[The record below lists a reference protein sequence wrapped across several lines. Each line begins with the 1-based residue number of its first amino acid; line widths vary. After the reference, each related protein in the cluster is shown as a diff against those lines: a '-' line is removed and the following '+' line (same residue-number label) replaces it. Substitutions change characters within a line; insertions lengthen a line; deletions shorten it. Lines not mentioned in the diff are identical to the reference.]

1 MLPEALAPAREQPY
15 PGPVDEQ
22 RQQDSRHQ
30 QGGATRIGQFLAVGD
45 GVVYD
50 AVLERG
56 GRALC
61 GRPRRGS
68 GTTRGSGT
76 ARGSRAGGI
85 ARRGP
90 RSSAGRTGGSRSGAC
105 GSSARSSGARRPRS
119 GGRGRRSTVVQNSA
133 ECNLGYEIV
142 RLIEGSEGTPSG
154 GADVGAEKTARSD
167 HKDDRHR
174 RSEGELIEADG
185 ARDSAD
191 DGAIYRY
198 VQGTEF
204 GPLLTGLK
212 FDNG

>member
-85 ARRGP
+85 ACRGP
-90 RSSAGRTGGSRSGAC
+90 RSSAGR
-105 GSSARSSGARRPRS
+105 ARRPRS
-119 GGRGRRSTVVQNSA
+119 GACGRCGRGRHSTVVQNSA

-204 GPLLTGLK
+204 GPLLTGLN

>member
-1 MLPEALAPAREQPY
+1 MSNASKTA
-15 PGPVDEQ
+15 GT
-22 RQQDSRHQ
+22 SK
-30 QGGATRIGQFLAVGD
+30 GGATRIGQFLAVGD

-105 GSSARSSGARRPRS
+105 GSSARRPRS
-119 GGRGRRSTVVQNSA
+119 GACGRCGRGRSTVVQNSA

-204 GPLLTGLK
+204 GPLLTGLN

>member
-1 MLPEALAPAREQPY
+1 MPPEALAPAREQPY

-105 GSSARSSGARRPRS
+105 GSS
-119 GGRGRRSTVVQNSA
+119 GRGRSTVVQNSA

-204 GPLLTGLK
+204 GPLLTGLN

>member
-56 GRALC
+56 GCALC

-68 GTTRGSGT
+68 GTTRGSGS
-76 ARGSRAGGI
+76 AR
-85 ARRGP
+85 
-90 RSSAGRTGGSRSGAC
+90 
-105 GSSARSSGARRPRS
+105 GSSARSSGACGRC
-119 GGRGRRSTVVQNSA
+119 GRGRRSTVVQNSA

-142 RLIEGSEGTPSG
+142 RLIEESEGTPSG

-185 ARDSAD
+185 ALDSAD

-198 VQGTEF
+198 VLVEF
-204 GPLLTGLK
+204 GPSSLA
-212 FDNG
+212 

>member
-56 GRALC
+56 GCALC

-68 GTTRGSGT
+68 GTTRRSGT
-76 ARGSRAGGI
+76 
-85 ARRGP
+85 
-90 RSSAGRTGGSRSGAC
+90 C

-119 GGRGRRSTVVQNSA
+119 GACGRCGRGRRSTVVQNSA
-133 ECNLGYEIV
+133 ECNLGYEIL

-204 GPLLTGLK
+204 GPLLTGLN

>member
-68 GTTRGSGT
+68 GTTRGS
-76 ARGSRAGGI
+76 RAGGI

-90 RSSAGRTGGSRSGAC
+90 RSSAGRTGGSRS
-105 GSSARSSGARRPRS
+105 SARSSGACGRC
-119 GGRGRRSTVVQNSA
+119 GRGRRSTVVQNSA

-204 GPLLTGLK
+204 GPLLTGLN

>member
-90 RSSAGRTGGSRSGAC
+90 RSSARRPRSGAC
-105 GSSARSSGARRPRS
+105 GRC
-119 GGRGRRSTVVQNSA
+119 GRGRSTVVQNSA

-204 GPLLTGLK
+204 GPLLTGLN

>member
-61 GRPRRGS
+61 GRPRRG
-68 GTTRGSGT
+68 
-76 ARGSRAGGI
+76 
-85 ARRGP
+85 P

-119 GGRGRRSTVVQNSA
+119 GACGRCGRGRRSTVVQNSA
-133 ECNLGYEIV
+133 ECNLGYEIL

-204 GPLLTGLK
+204 GPLLTGLN